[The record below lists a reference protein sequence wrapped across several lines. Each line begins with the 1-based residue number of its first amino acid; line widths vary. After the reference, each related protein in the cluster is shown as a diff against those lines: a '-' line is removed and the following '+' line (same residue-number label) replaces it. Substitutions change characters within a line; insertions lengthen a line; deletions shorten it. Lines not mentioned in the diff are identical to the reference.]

1 MGDPYAPQS
10 LKLYS
15 LQWGSPLAAN
25 AAGSSATANA
35 QTPLGYF
42 VKTAQEHPGIFP
54 DVQPVLDAYQTLAES
69 RTQPIT
75 FAQAR
80 AIVTAQQTETP
91 QQTETQGAPAPA
103 SSDVDEA
110 RATLESQGI
119 DTSGMSDSRILAL
132 YDLAKKGVNVKVLSS
147 AGDLATAGLTNVNSI
162 GSTVIDF
169 IRHQGVVIILGA
181 IFLYLGVKA
190 ISES

>member
-1 MGDPYAPQS
+1 MGDAYAPKS

-42 VKTAQEHPGIFP
+42 VKTAQENPGVFP
-54 DVQPVLDAYQTLAES
+54 DVQPVLDAYENLAEAN
-69 RTQPIT
+69 TKPIT
-75 FAQAR
+75 FEQAR
-80 AIVTAQQTETP
+80 ALVTAQRQTP
-91 QQTETQGAPAPA
+91 QQAQTPGASAPA

-110 RATLESQGI
+110 RAALESQGI
-119 DTSGMSDSRILAL
+119 DTSGMIDSRILAL

-147 AGDLATAGLTNVNSI
+147 PGELATAGLTNVNNISS
-162 GSTVIDF
+162 GVIDF